1 MHIDQGRFFKN
12 FLITNELLVNKDLT
26 KSELKLI
33 VNQLYGLKELG
44 IELGV
49 NYKLFKIELRG
60 NHKLFLNELGINYKL
75 IPN

>member
-1 MHIDQGRFFKN
+1 
-12 FLITNELLVNKDLT
+12 LLVNKDLT